1 MTHVDAQAVLEHMR
15 DRRPAMTDLLA
26 DLARAE
32 SPSDVP
38 AAQRRVF
45 DLLADALRPAGYE
58 ATHLPGN
65 TSGGQLYA
73 RPADRPQGQPVQLL
87 LGHGDTVWPQGT
99 LDTMPVEVTD
109 DGRMRG
115 PGVYDMK
122 GGLVQMVFALR
133 ALRDLDVT
141 PSVTP
146 VVFVNSDEE
155 IGSHDARPRIHRL
168 AKVVERTFVLEPSLG
183 PQGKL
188 KTARK
193 GIGRFTV
200 RITGKSAHAGLD
212 PEAGASAIVELS
224 HVIQKLNALNDA
236 ERGITVNVGMIE
248 GGQRPNVVAPTSR
261 ATVDVRVRTG
271 ADAKVIEETIHS
283 LEVSTPGVTLD
294 IEGGIRRPPLERTPR
309 NRALWRCAQAAADR
323 LSIELDEG
331 MAGGASDGN
340 ETSAFSATLDGLGAV
355 GDGAHAAHE
364 YVDLAKMVERT
375 ALLVL
380 LLLADPLAPDG
391 DGAAA
396 KAAAHAP
403 HRELSN

>member
-1 MTHVDAQAVLEHMR
+1 MTNVDAQAVWAQVR

-26 DLARAE
+26 DLVRAE

-38 AAQRRVF
+38 EAQRRVF
-45 DLLADALRPAGYE
+45 ELLADALRPAGYV
-58 ATHLPGN
+58 AAHLPGD

-73 RPADRPQGQPVQLL
+73 RPADRPHGQPVQLL

-99 LDTMPVEVTD
+99 LETMPVEITD

-133 ALRDLDVT
+133 TLHDLNLT

-155 IGSHDARPRIHRL
+155 IGSHDSRPRIHRL
-168 AKVVERTFVLEPSLG
+168 AKVATRTLVLEPSLG
-183 PQGKL
+183 LDGKL

-193 GIGRFTV
+193 GVGRFTI

-224 HVIQKLNALNDA
+224 HVVQKLHALNDA
-236 ERGITVNVGMIE
+236 EQGITVNVGMIE
-248 GGQRPNVVAPTSR
+248 GGQRPNVVAPTSH
-261 ATVDVRVRTG
+261 ATVDVRVRTR
-271 ADAKVIEETIHS
+271 ADAQTIETTIHN

-294 IEGGIRRPPLERTPR
+294 IEGGIRRPPLERTPN
-309 NRALWRCAQAAADR
+309 NRALWHCAQTVADR
-323 LSIELDEG
+323 LDIELDEG
-331 MAGGASDGN
+331 TAGGASDGN

-364 YVDLAKMVERT
+364 YVDLEKMVERT

-380 LLLADPLAPDG
+380 LLLAGPLELERAT
-391 DGAAA
+391 AVAEERT
-396 KAAAHAP
+396 P
-403 HRELSN
+403 HHELSH

>member
-1 MTHVDAQAVLEHMR
+1 MTNVDAQAVWAQVR

-26 DLARAE
+26 DLVRAE

-38 AAQRRVF
+38 EAQRRVF
-45 DLLADALRPAGYE
+45 ELLADALRPAGYV
-58 ATHLPGN
+58 ATHLPGD

-73 RPADRPQGQPVQLL
+73 RPADRPHGQPVQLL

-99 LDTMPVEVTD
+99 LETMPVEITD

-133 ALRDLDVT
+133 TLHDLNLT

-155 IGSHDARPRIHRL
+155 IGSHDSRPRIHRL
-168 AKVVERTFVLEPSLG
+168 AKVATRTLVLEPSLG
-183 PQGKL
+183 LDGKL

-193 GIGRFTV
+193 GVGRFTI

-224 HVIQKLNALNDA
+224 HVVQKLHALNDA
-236 ERGITVNVGMIE
+236 EQGITVNVGMIE
-248 GGQRPNVVAPTSR
+248 GGQRPNVVAPTSH
-261 ATVDVRVRTG
+261 ATVDVRVRTR
-271 ADAKVIEETIHS
+271 ADAQTIETTIHN

-294 IEGGIRRPPLERTPR
+294 IEGGIRRPPLERTPS
-309 NRALWRCAQAAADR
+309 NRALWHCAQTAADR
-323 LSIELDEG
+323 LDIELDEG
-331 MAGGASDGN
+331 TAGGASDGN

-364 YVDLAKMVERT
+364 YVDLEKMVERT

-380 LLLADPLAPDG
+380 LLLAGPLELERAT
-391 DGAAA
+391 AVAEERT
-396 KAAAHAP
+396 P
-403 HRELSN
+403 HHELSH

>member
-1 MTHVDAQAVLEHMR
+1 MTNADAQAILDHVR
-15 DRRPAMTDLLA
+15 ACRPAMTALLTDLV
-26 DLARAE
+26 RAE

-38 AAQRRVF
+38 DAQQQVF
-45 DLLADALRPAGYE
+45 ALLADALSPAGY
-58 ATHLPGN
+58 AAMHLPGD

-73 RPADRPQGQPVQLL
+73 RPDTRSKGQPVQLL
-87 LGHGDTVWPQGT
+87 LGHGDTVWPRGT

-133 ALRDLDVT
+133 TLHDMELVPT
-141 PSVTP
+141 VTP

-155 IGSHDARPRIHRL
+155 VGSRDSRLRIHRL
-168 AKVVERTFVLEPSLG
+168 ANVADRTFVLEPSLG
-183 PQGKL
+183 PEGKL

-193 GIGRFTV
+193 GVGRFTIH
-200 RITGKSAHAGLD
+200 ITGRSAHAGLD

-224 HVIQKLNALNDA
+224 HVIQKLHALNHT

-261 ATVDVRVRTG
+261 AIADVRVRTRE
-271 ADAKVIEETIHS
+271 DARAIERAIQD
-283 LEVSTPGVTLD
+283 LEVSTPGVTLE

-309 NRALWRCAQAAADR
+309 NRALWRRAQEAASR
-323 LSIELDEG
+323 LGIALEEG
-331 MAGGASDGN
+331 TAGGASDGN

-355 GDGAHAAHE
+355 GDGAHAEHE
-364 YVDLAKMVERT
+364 YVDLSKMVERT

-380 LLLADPLAPDG
+380 LLLAEPLEHRAEG
-391 DGAAA
+391 EAADTE
-396 KAAAHAP
+396 P
-403 HRELSN
+403 HRAHHEMPH

>member
-1 MTHVDAQAVLEHMR
+1 MTNADAQVILEHVR
-15 DRRPAMTDLLA
+15 EHRPAMTSLLA
-26 DLARAE
+26 DLVRAE

-38 AAQRRVF
+38 EAQRRVF
-45 DLLADALRPAGYE
+45 ALLAEALRPARYT
-58 ATHLPGN
+58 ATHLPGD

-73 RPADRPQGQPVQLL
+73 RPTDRPHGRPVQLL

-109 DGRMRG
+109 DDRMRG

-133 ALRDLDVT
+133 TLHDLDLT

-155 IGSHDARPRIHRL
+155 IGSHDSRPRIHRL
-168 AKVVERTFVLEPSLG
+168 AKVAERTLVLEPSLG
-183 PQGKL
+183 LEGKL

-193 GIGRFTV
+193 GIGRFTI

-224 HVIQKLNALNDA
+224 HVIQKLHALNDA
-236 ERGITVNVGMIE
+236 EQGITVNVGMIE

-261 ATVDVRVRTG
+261 ATVDVRVRTCD
-271 ADAKVIEETIHS
+271 DARTIETTIHD

-323 LSIELDEG
+323 LGIELDEG
-331 MAGGASDGN
+331 AAGGASDGN

-355 GDGAHAAHE
+355 GDGAHAEHE
-364 YVDLAKMVERT
+364 YVDLEKMVERT
-375 ALLVL
+375 ALLTL
-380 LLLADPLAPDG
+380 LLLADPLKRDDEP
-391 DGAAA
+391 AAA
-396 KAAAHAP
+396 AAEDRKAH
-403 HRELSN
+403 HELSN